1 MSCLFCSVCVA
12 VVVLG
17 NRLPF
22 LESLIRIK
30 REQQHPRLRR
40 TARTLSAMDTHP
52 LLFFSVIWF
61 NTLCISILISKF
73 NTYHV
78 MHHVMHVLNNI
89 FINIEP

>member
-1 MSCLFCSVCVA
+1 MSCLVCSVCVA

-52 LLFFSVIWF
+52 LILFFYLVQYSMHFHF
-61 NTLCISILISKF
+61 NF
-73 NTYHV
+73 
-78 MHHVMHVLNNI
+78 
-89 FINIEP
+89 